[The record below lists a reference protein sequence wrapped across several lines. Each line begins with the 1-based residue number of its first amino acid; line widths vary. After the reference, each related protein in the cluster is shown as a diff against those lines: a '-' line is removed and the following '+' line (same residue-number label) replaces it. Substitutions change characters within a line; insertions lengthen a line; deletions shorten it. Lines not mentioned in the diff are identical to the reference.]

1 MFDISIIFLH
11 PNNRL
16 LDPVST
22 ALYLGTLGQGH
33 WCKVLALYGHIY
45 GHIYIYMAVY
55 MATYVAI
62 CMAICGPMCDRMWLY
77 SRQQLL
83 FLTTHL

>member
-45 GHIYIYMAVY
+45 GLIYIWPYTWPHMWPYVWP
-55 MATYVAI
+55 YVAL
-62 CMAICGPMCDRMWLY
+62 CVTECGCIPDNSFY
-77 SRQQLL
+77 S
-83 FLTTHL
+83 